1 MTDGEITLAVDAIPS
16 RSSSRDVRRDVSR
29 LGGDN
34 AHAAV
39 AIMLDVNKHVVFAR
53 NVRGRFVARQ
63 VVAISDDG
71 KLVCYGV
78 YGNRNLDDVFERYA
92 TWLGQRGWDCRLP
105 RARITSRP
113 SACAR

>member
-1 MTDGEITLAVDAIPS
+1 
-16 RSSSRDVRRDVSR
+16 VSR

-71 KLVCYGV
+71 IGLL
-78 YGNRNLDDVFERYA
+78 R
-92 TWLGQRGWDCRLP
+92 RL
-105 RARITSRP
+105 RQS
-113 SACAR
+113 